1 MIVQHLDNLPD
12 IGKIVKI
19 KVRLLFSKT
28 VKKYICP
35 LGHKNDR
42 DVECCETGSSV
53 WKPQKEAPR
62 LHPDEKSLPLWRW
75 RTCSSYHVSRY
86 TEWPAGETYHATEMA
101 RTSCSTEMR
110 FWNGSPPE
118 GLKIIDK
125 NKAGL

>member
-42 DVECCETGSSV
+42 DVECCEHANNPPFCRLNIKGLTYVQVRIIGAFKERVSV
-53 WKPQKEAPR
+53 IKM
-62 LHPDEKSLPLWRW
+62 LL
-75 RTCSSYHVSRY
+75 
-86 TEWPAGETYHATEMA
+86 
-101 RTSCSTEMR
+101 
-110 FWNGSPPE
+110 
-118 GLKIIDK
+118 DK
-125 NKAGL
+125 